1 MSRLGGM
8 PLETAGILLEIH
20 SKVTYGMVNPVPG
33 KSERFF
39 VIFETRAG
47 HAITATAKK
56 SE

>member
-1 MSRLGGM
+1 M